1 MSILDDIRNR
11 NAQPTVEPR
20 ADVLQSTTPVTDT
33 TTPQVEQPSGF
44 ATLTGQKLTP
54 PSGSPTVVSELKRL
68 EELLASFPEI
78 AARIPVRLETPIK
91 DELDELCNREK
102 ITIETLLEAFYV
114 TCKDKDSTMRQV
126 VKEAK
131 KRLKSRKEAG
141 NIRSSLTKLNNLTT
155 RKK

>member
-11 NAQPTVEPR
+11 NTQPTVEPR
-20 ADVLQSTTPVTDT
+20 ADILQDSTPVIDT
-33 TTPQVEQPSGF
+33 TTPQVEQPM
-44 ATLTGQKLTP
+44 A
-54 PSGSPTVVSELKRL
+54 VSELKRL

-78 AARIPVRLETPIK
+78 AARIPVRLEAPIK

-102 ITIETLLEAFYV
+102 ITIETLLEAFYI

-131 KRLKSRKEAG
+131 KRLKSRKDAG

>member
-1 MSILDDIRNR
+1 MSLLDEIRNR
-11 NAQPTVEPR
+11 NTQPTVEPR

-33 TTPQVEQPSGF
+33 TTPQVEQPSE
-44 ATLTGQKLTP
+44 
-54 PSGSPTVVSELKRL
+54 VSELKRL

-131 KRLKSRKEAG
+131 KRLKSRKDAG
-141 NIRSSLTKLNNLTT
+141 NIRSNLTKLNNLTT

>member
-1 MSILDDIRNR
+1 MEVPMGILDEIRNR
-11 NAQPTVEPR
+11 NTQPTVPER
-20 ADVLQSTTPVTDT
+20 DDVLQTATVTDT
-33 TTPQVEQPSGF
+33 TTPLGEQPIE
-44 ATLTGQKLTP
+44 
-54 PSGSPTVVSELKRL
+54 VSELKRL

-102 ITIETLLEAFYV
+102 VTIETLLEAFYV
-114 TCKDKDSTMRQV
+114 TCKDKESMMKQV
-126 VKEAK
+126 TIEAK
-131 KRLKSRKEAG
+131 KRLKSRKDAG

>member
-1 MSILDDIRNR
+1 MSLLDEIRSR
-11 NAQPTVEPR
+11 ATQPTVEPR
-20 ADVLQSTTPVTDT
+20 IDVLQSQAQNKDNTINTDVA
-33 TTPQVEQPSGF
+33 QQPI
-44 ATLTGQKLTP
+44 
-54 PSGSPTVVSELKRL
+54 SEFKRL
-68 EELLASFPEI
+68 EELLANFPEI

-114 TCKDKDSTMRQV
+114 TCKDKESVIKQV

-141 NIRSSLTKLNNLTT
+141 NIRSSLTKLNNLTKN
-155 RKK
+155 RK

>member
-1 MSILDDIRNR
+1 MSLLDEIRNR
-11 NAQPTVEPR
+11 NTQPTVPER
-20 ADVLQSTTPVTDT
+20 DDVLQATVTDATTPL
-33 TTPQVEQPSGF
+33 VEQPIE
-44 ATLTGQKLTP
+44 
-54 PSGSPTVVSELKRL
+54 VSDLKRL

-91 DELDELCNREK
+91 DELDELCNSEK

-114 TCKDKDSTMRQV
+114 TCKDKESMMKQV
-126 VKEAK
+126 TIEAK
-131 KRLKSRKEAG
+131 KRLKSRKDAG

>member
-20 ADVLQSTTPVTDT
+20 ADILQDSTPVTDT
-33 TTPQVEQPSGF
+33 TTPQVEQPGE
-44 ATLTGQKLTP
+44 
-54 PSGSPTVVSELKRL
+54 VSELKRL

-155 RKK
+155 RKR

>member
-20 ADVLQSTTPVTDT
+20 ADILQDPTPVTNIT
-33 TTPQVEQPSGF
+33 TSQVEQPGE
-44 ATLTGQKLTP
+44 
-54 PSGSPTVVSELKRL
+54 VSELKRL